1 MLRNV
6 FLKTLRDNRLGIV
19 GWGLGLGL
27 LLLIGASQY
36 AQLLGP
42 PGAARDQQAAQMAQL
57 LQSFSLLIGEIV
69 PVTTLGG
76 FITVRVMGF
85 VPVMLSLWTIVVGVS
100 LIRGEEERGALD

>member
-6 FLKTLRDNRLGIV
+6 FLKTLRDNRLGMF

-27 LLLIGASQY
+27 LLLVGASQY

-42 PGAARDQQAAQMAQL
+42 AGPARDAQAAEMSQL
-57 LQSFSLLIGEIV
+57 LQSFSVLIGEIV

-76 FITVRVMGF
+76 FVTVRVMGF
-85 VPVMLSLWTIVVGVS
+85 VPVMLSLWVIVVGVS
-100 LIRGEEERGALD
+100 VI